1 MGENAPAIIRRAI
14 PLRET
19 VRVIFPPLLRF
30 AKPLG
35 LLHKKQ
41 RGKQNGGGKK
51 GFVSPMAQ
59 NNNSDSTQ
67 RTAGDLSRPL
77 KNKRLRL
84 SALNKSRRVHCE
96 FIVQSPA
103 LTSIF
108 ETAKAIAARRAP
120 VIITG
125 ETGVGKEMVARQ
137 IHYAGDRADRVFVP
151 VDCATLTGQLFESQL
166 FGHVRGAF
174 TGAVDNTLGFFRAAD
189 GGTIFLDEVS
199 EIPFEL
205 QAKLLRVLQESS
217 VTPLG
222 STKSYPTDVRVVSA
236 TSRNLH
242 EMVKEGTF
250 RADLYYRLNVVNLEI
265 PPLRRRKAD
274 ILPLAEYFLTN
285 QAAFYGEPPKVL
297 SPDTKKLLFNY
308 AWPGNVRE
316 LANAMERAYI
326 LTPGRQIQPAA
337 MPFEIIIVD
346 SPSYPEHE
354 LPTLDEVKRRIIT
367 RTLEFTK
374 GRKLAAARI
383 LGVERRR
390 LNRLIDKLNIPLSQ
404 IKKNADT

>member
-1 MGENAPAIIRRAI
+1 
-14 PLRET
+14 
-19 VRVIFPPLLRF
+19 
-30 AKPLG
+30 
-35 LLHKKQ
+35 
-41 RGKQNGGGKK
+41 
-51 GFVSPMAQ
+51 MAQ
-59 NNNSDSTQ
+59 NKSDSTQ
-67 RTAGDLSRPL
+67 RIAGDLSRPL
-77 KNKRLRL
+77 TNKRLWS
-84 SALNKSRRVHCE
+84 SAFDRSRRVQDE
-96 FIVQSPA
+96 FVVQSPA
-103 LTSIF
+103 LTSIL
-108 ETAKAIAARRAP
+108 ETVKVIAARKSP
-120 VIITG
+120 IIITG

-189 GGTIFLDEVS
+189 GGTIFLDEIS

-222 STKSYPTDVRVVSA
+222 STKFYPIDVRVLCA

-242 EMVKEGTF
+242 DMVEEGTF

-297 SPDTKKLLFNY
+297 SPTAKNLLINY

-326 LTPGRQIQPAA
+326 LTPSRQIQPAA
-337 MPFEIIIVD
+337 LPFEIIIVD
-346 SPSYPEHE
+346 SPSYPKNE
-354 LPTLDEVKRRIIT
+354 LPTLDEVKRKIIT

-404 IKKNADT
+404 IKKNADS